1 MPKVF
6 CVEKVRVDV
15 TKAKEFGELTYI
27 FSEHDHNRGNLFD
40 ITEFIKEIGTRLV
53 EMKFDPQSDIV
64 CIVGRIIPVAL
75 FQTAT
80 IFLLQCRGYDGDLK
94 LLLWNAV
101 EAEYVVR
108 LIRIKEIVEDG
119 FLAK

>member
-15 TKAKEFGELTYI
+15 TKAKAFGDLTYI

-40 ITEFIKEIGTRLV
+40 ITEFIREIGTRLV
-53 EMKFDPQSDIV
+53 EMKFDPQLDII

-75 FQTAT
+75 FQTAVL
-80 IFLLQCRGYDGDLK
+80 FSLGDYRGDLK

-101 EAEYVVR
+101 EAEYVIR
-108 LIRIKEIVEDG
+108 PIRIKEIVKNG
-119 FLAK
+119 IITS

>member
-15 TKAKEFGELTYI
+15 TKAKAFGDLIYI

-40 ITEFIKEIGTRLV
+40 ITEFIKEIYVRLI
-53 EMKFDPQSDIV
+53 EMDFNPLEDII
-64 CIVGRIIPVAL
+64 CIVGRIIPVTL
-75 FQTAT
+75 FQTAVL
-80 IFLLQCRGYDGDLK
+80 FSLGDYKGDLK

-101 EAEYVVR
+101 EAEYVMR
-108 LIRIKEIVEDG
+108 LIRIKEIVKDG
-119 FLAK
+119 IVTN